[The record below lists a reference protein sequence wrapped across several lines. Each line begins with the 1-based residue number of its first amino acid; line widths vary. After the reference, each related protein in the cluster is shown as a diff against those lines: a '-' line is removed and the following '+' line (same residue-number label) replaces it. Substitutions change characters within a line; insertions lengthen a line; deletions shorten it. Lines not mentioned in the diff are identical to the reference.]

1 MVNRLTQFLII
12 LPILFLAFGLLSK
25 NTFGSVINTQ
35 SIIYQTPPTPPIP
48 PTKSEPPNPPTPPTK
63 PEPSTPPP
71 HCDDPGCFTPTPKPT
86 PTLRPSESPIPTLTP
101 TQPPA
106 GGENSGTGGA
116 PFQLG
121 GPLAPP
127 SVTAGQVL
135 GVSTMA
141 GTGVV
146 EDNIFYS
153 LFSLGS
159 LLLSTG
165 IMKNASI
172 KNKK

>member
-1 MVNRLTQFLII
+1 MNNRRKVLIV

-48 PTKSEPPNPPTPPTK
+48 PTKPEPSNPPTPPIK

-86 PTLRPSESPIPTLTP
+86 ATPKPGESPVPTPTP

-106 GGENSGTGGA
+106 GGENGGTGGA

-121 GPLAPP
+121 GPPP
-127 SVTAGQVL
+127 PPPVTGQVL
-135 GVSTMA
+135 GASTLA

-146 EDNIFYS
+146 QDTLFNLIFI
-153 LFSLGS
+153 LGCLATSLG
-159 LLLSTG
+159 
-165 IMKNASI
+165 IRKIAAA
-172 KNKK
+172 KA